1 MPKFK
6 VGNVYCRKGFHYKV
20 CGYDSFDDTY
30 DVVGVCSDC
39 GELFTYYTKA
49 YRMAKSQQPRRC
61 EAHRRL
67 GIKAEPWPGAEKML
81 TYISSTQAM
90 MIANRRKG

>member
-1 MPKFK
+1 MKK
-6 VGNVYCRKGFHYKV
+6 YKIGQVCSRKGFHYKV

-39 GELFTYYTKA
+39 GYLFTYYTKA

-61 EAHRRL
+61 KEHRRQ
-67 GIKAEPWPGAEKML
+67 GVRTAPWPGANKILGYM
-81 TYISSTQAM
+81 TANQAM
-90 MIANRRKG
+90 RLASRRRG

>member
-20 CGYDSFDDTY
+20 CGYESFDDTY

-49 YRMAKSQQPRRC
+49 YRMTKLQ
-61 EAHRRL
+61 
-67 GIKAEPWPGAEKML
+67 
-81 TYISSTQAM
+81 
-90 MIANRRKG
+90 

>member
-1 MPKFK
+1 MTRYKIGQ
-6 VGNVYCRKGFHYKV
+6 VCSRKGFHYKV

-39 GELFTYYTKA
+39 GELFTYYTRA
-49 YRMAKSQQPRRC
+49 YRMAKTQQPRRC
-61 EAHRRL
+61 KEHRCL
-67 GIKAEPWPGAEKML
+67 GIKAEPRPGAEKIL